1 MSITRGKSSNSTGF
15 PRNCPVHPL
24 FFAPHNRIC
33 QGQHWKPTKIEFC
46 MFCKMIEDERCC
58 VGGLFILT
66 FSLQSNRSRWVVM
79 KRKISALQ
87 SNLACCRYLHPAELF
102 LPFVKMWQRLLF
114 CAALP
119 PPAPLR
125 NESKW
130 RLHCCKNSS
139 LYSLLHKY
147 TRRSTAGFNK

>member
-33 QGQHWKPTKIEFC
+33 QGQHWKPTRNWILHVLQN
-46 MFCKMIEDERCC
+46 DRRWA
-58 VGGLFILT
+58 VWGGCSYWHLASNPTDPGELSWKEKYPP
-66 FSLQSNRSRWVVM
+66 FSQTLPANAICIQ
-79 KRKISALQ
+79 
-87 SNLACCRYLHPAELF
+87 PAELF

-130 RLHCCKNSS
+130 QLHCCKNSS
-139 LYSLLHKY
+139 LYSVLHKY